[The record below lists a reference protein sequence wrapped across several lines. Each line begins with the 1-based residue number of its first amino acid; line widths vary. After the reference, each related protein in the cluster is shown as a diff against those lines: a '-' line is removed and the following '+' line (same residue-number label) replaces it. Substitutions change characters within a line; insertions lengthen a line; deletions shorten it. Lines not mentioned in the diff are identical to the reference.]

1 MNTDYSNEQ
10 MEDYGF
16 GSHPSVQLAA
26 DAGLYDAAEEL
37 DSVEWTSGVKW
48 TK

>member
-1 MNTDYSNEQ
+1 MNTENSSEQ
-10 MEDYGF
+10 MEDYGS

-26 DAGLYDAAEEL
+26 DAGLYDAEEDL
-37 DSVEWTSGVKW
+37 DTVEWTSGTKW

>member
-1 MNTDYSNEQ
+1 MNTEYSNEQ

-16 GSHPSVQLAA
+16 GSHPSVQLAE
-26 DAGLYDAAEEL
+26 DAGLYDGAEEI